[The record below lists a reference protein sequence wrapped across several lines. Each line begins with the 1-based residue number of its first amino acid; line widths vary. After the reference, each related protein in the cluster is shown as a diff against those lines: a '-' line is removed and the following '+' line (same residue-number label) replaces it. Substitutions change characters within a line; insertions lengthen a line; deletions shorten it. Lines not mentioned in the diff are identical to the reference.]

1 MNYSVFISLSF
12 LIYIY
17 INTGLTQNFRYNKSS
32 ISSIVKISLCIE
44 TSNKIRMGMIFLR
57 IQLRDN
63 RSFKG
68 LS

>member
-12 LIYIY
+12 HIYIY

>member
-1 MNYSVFISLSF
+1 MNYSIFISLSF